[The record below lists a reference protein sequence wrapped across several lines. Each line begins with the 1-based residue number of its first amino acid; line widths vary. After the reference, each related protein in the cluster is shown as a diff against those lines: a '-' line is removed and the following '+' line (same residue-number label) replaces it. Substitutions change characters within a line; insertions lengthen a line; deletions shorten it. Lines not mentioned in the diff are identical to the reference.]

1 MSEYNRRAS
10 SNVKGQSIPGTPA
23 QQMWHV
29 LNFHEQRLQQLTQHL
44 QEQPSQQQSP
54 NSGTNS
60 KSEAQHLVEYNTLL
74 QQVENLKARVTAL
87 EAEKEKFKYPSNVI
101 LSIEEDL
108 KNSSI
113 GQPEI

>member
-44 QEQPSQQQSP
+44 QEQQSQIRY
-54 NSGTNS
+54 
-60 KSEAQHLVEYNTLL
+60 YN
-74 QQVENLKARVTAL
+74 K
-87 EAEKEKFKYPSNVI
+87 
-101 LSIEEDL
+101 
-108 KNSSI
+108 
-113 GQPEI
+113 

>member
-1 MSEYNRRAS
+1 MSKYNRRAS

-44 QEQPSQQQSP
+44 QQQSP
-54 NSGTNS
+54 NSASDS

-74 QQVENLKARVTAL
+74 QQVDDLKARVNAL
-87 EAEKEKFKYPSNVI
+87 EAEKEKFKYPSNVT

-108 KNSSI
+108 HNSSM

>member
-1 MSEYNRRAS
+1 MSEYNRRAY

-29 LNFHEQRLQQLTQHL
+29 LNFHEHRLLQLAQHL
-44 QEQPSQQQSP
+44 QQQQLP
-54 NSGTNS
+54 NSGTDS

-74 QQVENLKARVTAL
+74 QQVEDLKTRVSTL
-87 EAEKEKFKYPSNVI
+87 EAEKEKFKYPSNVT

-108 KNSSI
+108 KNSSM

>member
-1 MSEYNRRAS
+1 MSEYNRRAY

-44 QEQPSQQQSP
+44 QEQQSP

-74 QQVENLKARVTAL
+74 QQVDDLKARVNAL
-87 EAEKEKFKYPSNVI
+87 EAEKEKFKYPSNVT

-108 KNSSI
+108 HNSSM

>member
-1 MSEYNRRAS
+1 MSDYNRNVS
-10 SNVKGQSIPGTPA
+10 SNSKGQSVPGTPM

-29 LNFHEQRLQQLTQHL
+29 LNFHEQRLMQLTQHL
-44 QEQPSQQQSP
+44 QQQPST
-54 NSGTNS
+54 NSGFNTNQ

-74 QQVENLKARVTAL
+74 QQVEDLKSRVSIL
-87 EAEKEKFKYPSNVI
+87 EAEKEKFKYPSNVT

-108 KNSSI
+108 KNSSL

>member
-1 MSEYNRRAS
+1 MSEYNSRS
-10 SNVKGQSIPGTPA
+10 FSNTKGQSIPGTPM

-29 LNFHEQRLQQLTQHL
+29 LNFHEQRLLQLTQHL
-44 QEQPSQQQSP
+44 QQLP
-54 NSGTNS
+54 NSDTDS

-74 QQVENLKARVTAL
+74 QQVEGLKTRVSTL
-87 EAEKEKFKYPSNVI
+87 EAENEKFKYPSNVT

-108 KNSSI
+108 KNSSR

>member
-1 MSEYNRRAS
+1 MSEYNSRS
-10 SNVKGQSIPGTPA
+10 FSNTKGQSIPGTSM

-29 LNFHEQRLQQLTQHL
+29 LNFHEQRLLQLTQHL
-44 QEQPSQQQSP
+44 QNQQQQLP
-54 NSGTNS
+54 NSDTDL

-74 QQVENLKARVTAL
+74 QQVEDLKTRVSTL
-87 EAEKEKFKYPSNVI
+87 ETENEKFKYPSNVT

-108 KNSSI
+108 KNSSL